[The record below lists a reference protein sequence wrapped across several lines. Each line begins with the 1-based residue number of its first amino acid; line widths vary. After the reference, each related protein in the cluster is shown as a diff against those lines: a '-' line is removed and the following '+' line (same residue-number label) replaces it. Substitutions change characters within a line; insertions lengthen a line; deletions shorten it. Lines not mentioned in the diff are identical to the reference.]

1 MRVGLAV
8 LTTLL
13 LAACGGSDEPPAQPT
28 AHLRQAERI
37 CADARANLDRSGEG
51 VLAAGQAY
59 EKSRSRKD
67 RDAIQRSWDDVW
79 YILNRVSKE
88 LRAAVK
94 PGLDPEYDRF
104 VGTWQRTTA
113 QADRL
118 GDVIDNEDRQLLA
131 DSLREIEAISLE
143 LQRDARAAGVSRCE
157 APLFSSA

>member
-1 MRVGLAV
+1 MVV

-13 LAACGGSDEPPAQPT
+13 LAACGGSSEPSAPPT
-28 AHLRQAERI
+28 GHLRQAERI

-67 RDAIQRSWDDVW
+67 LAAIQRSWDDVW
-79 YILNRVSKE
+79 YVLSRVSKE
-88 LRAAVK
+88 LRAAAK
-94 PGLDPEYDRF
+94 TGLDPKYDRF
-104 VGTWQRTTA
+104 VGTWQRVTA

-118 GDVIDNEDRQLLA
+118 NDVIGNEDRQVLA

-143 LQRDARAAGVSRCE
+143 LQRDARAAGVPRCE
-157 APLFSSA
+157 APLYSGA

>member
-1 MRVGLAV
+1 M

-13 LAACGGSDEPPAQPT
+13 LAACGGSDEPPAKPT

-37 CADARANLDRSGEG
+37 CADAQVNLDRSGEG

-59 EKSRSRKD
+59 EKSRSLED

-79 YILNRVSKE
+79 YTLHRVSKE

-104 VGTWQRTTA
+104 VSAWQRTTA

-118 GDVIDNEDRQLLA
+118 RDVIDHEDRQVLA
-131 DSLREIEAISLE
+131 NSLREIEAISLE

-157 APLFSSA
+157 APLSSSA